1 MIKFKVFGFGS
12 REEKTPVTPTPEAAV
27 PAAPADT
34 EATQANVKGKR
45 VLIVDDDPVFLKATA
60 MGLQSAGFQV
70 RTATESSE
78 AIAALGEQ
86 PADAVLMDLNFQP
99 EVCNGGMGSWDG
111 FQLISWLRGNPG
123 ARGARFIVVSNSDS
137 AADRQRAQQLGAVA
151 YFQKPLDLAR
161 LLAAVN
167 GAN

>member
-1 MIKFKVFGFGS
+1 MIKFKFFGFDNTEAPKPAPAPG
-12 REEKTPVTPTPEAAV
+12 AAV
-27 PAAPADT
+27 Q
-34 EATQANVKGKR
+34 EASSSLDGTQTNVQGKR
-45 VLIVDDDPVFLKATA
+45 VLIVDDDPVFLRATA
-60 MGLQSAGFQV
+60 MKLQSAGFQV

-99 EVCNGGMGSWDG
+99 DVCNGGMGSWDG
-111 FQLISWLRGNPG
+111 FQLISWLRGNPA

-137 AADRQRAQQLGAVA
+137 AADRQRAKQLGAVA

-161 LLAAVN
+161 LLAVVN
-167 GAN
+167 GTN